1 MRPIRPSLSS
11 IWVTNEYEA
20 TRTIRGEN
28 TAWGEVD
35 VTLGEYMSYGSV
47 VKDLGGWEWHP
58 AVAGAK
64 RICAKCV
71 KLSGKWAVKDDFSEL
86 LFVLKLKVQHN
97 SYFDK
102 KWSEYTQSLEDHTAE
117 KVCAV
122 RSRAPP
128 PFPSKPSKRQRTLAG
143 AGSEA
148 IPGPSGSRASSGA
161 PSVGGKGDDRVRGD
175 DAGRGK
181 RELAGNGGELK
192 GGQLKCGGLKGGGLN
207 GAQGKQG
214 GKACG
219 KAGKGKGAKKGT
231 ASLEGSTPPRGA
243 NPGGDFGGAIGGDGG
258 QTLNSLL
265 KHATKLKLNY
275 YKVKNAGT
283 SLIRSITE
291 DGAYR
296 RWRTDEW
303 LKPLEDLYQD
313 MEREV
318 TKFGKEFILHAV
330 GHIKKDGQRKRPL
343 HQTREFHETR
353 RPSEDVR

>member
-1 MRPIRPSLSS
+1 MRR
-11 IWVTNEYEA
+11 
-20 TRTIRGEN
+20 
-28 TAWGEVD
+28 
-35 VTLGEYMSYGSV
+35 
-47 VKDLGGWEWHP
+47 
-58 AVAGAK
+58 
-64 RICAKCV
+64 C
-71 KLSGKWAVKDDFSEL
+71 
-86 LFVLKLKVQHN
+86 
-97 SYFDK
+97 
-102 KWSEYTQSLEDHTAE
+102 
-117 KVCAV
+117 
-122 RSRAPP
+122 
-128 PFPSKPSKRQRTLAG
+128 
-143 AGSEA
+143 
-148 IPGPSGSRASSGA
+148 GSRAR
-161 PSVGGKGDDRVRGD
+161 VGGKGDDRVRGD

-192 GGQLKCGGLKGGGLN
+192 GGQLKGGGLKRGGLN

-219 KAGKGKGAKKGT
+219 KAGKGKGAKNGT
-231 ASLEGSTPPRGA
+231 ASLEGPTPPRGA

-318 TKFGKEFILHAV
+318 TKFGKEFILHEV
-330 GHIKKDGQRKRPL
+330 RHIKKTVEEKRLYIELESFMKLDGPVKMFAELTQEIIRKHRA
-343 HQTREFHETR
+343 
-353 RPSEDVR
+353 